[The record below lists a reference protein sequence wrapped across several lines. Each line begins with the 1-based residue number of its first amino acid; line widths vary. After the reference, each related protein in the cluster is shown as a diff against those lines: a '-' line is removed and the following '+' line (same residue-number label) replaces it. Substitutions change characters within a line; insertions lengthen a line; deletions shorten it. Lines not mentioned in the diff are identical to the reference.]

1 MIRITKVGPG
11 RTRGMKF
18 EVDSVVRGDFL
29 NTVPVHPT
37 EDGFSVTD
45 HVLHEMDQV
54 AVTVILGVSGGD
66 FTIDGG
72 RESSAGGSSVENV
85 TTSTGEVWTGKTT
98 RSQINASYK
107 FLKDLLDDG
116 DVVGVNLNY
125 YDMQMF
131 STMVIKSLSAIV
143 GEHVLTCTITFSE
156 IRRATLETKQ
166 IDVIK
171 DKDDNILYYPEGVP
185 SATETMSVASA
196 SMLLPGD
203 ADKYLNKLVAASE
216 ITPLPADDPN
226 ASKISFTNEPV
237 VVTKQYSVKFLTGQR
252 KSVSFEFTSDIR
264 NRIYL
269 SVYWDGACTQTPT
282 LSGFGAELWD
292 IVTGK
297 NTYGIGKCNGF
308 SGIIGKSES
317 YKVTDPIT
325 GETLFTIFIRNIEHT
340 IQIFLMYLTA
350 NIWVYDQTSGSLRHI
365 R

>member
-1 MIRITKVGPG
+1 
-11 RTRGMKF
+11 MKF

-143 GEHVLTCTITFSE
+143 GEHVLTCTIVFSE

-171 DKDDNILYYPEGVP
+171 DKDDNILYYPQGAP
-185 SATETMSVASA
+185 SATEIMSPASA

-203 ADKYLNKLVAASE
+203 AYKYTNELVAASE
-216 ITPLPADDPN
+216 FTPLPADDPN
-226 ASKISFTNEPV
+226 ASKISFVNESV
-237 VVTKQYSVKFLTGQR
+237 VVTKQYSIKFLTDQC
-252 KSVSFEFTSDIR
+252 KSVTFQFTWGIG
-264 NRIYL
+264 NHIYL
-269 SVYWDGACTQTPT
+269 RVYWDGKCAQKTSS
-282 LSGFGAELWD
+282 LGGAIKAVAYNILTY
-292 IVTGK
+292 VTGECV
-297 NTYGIGKCNGF
+297 GFNGV
-308 SGIIGKSES
+308 IGKSES
-317 YKVTDPIT
+317 YKVTNPVT
-325 GETLFTIFIRNIEHT
+325 GELLFTIFIRNMEHT
-340 IQIFLMYLTA
+340 IQGRKMYLTA
-350 NIWVYDQTSGSLRHI
+350 NVWIYDKNSGPTRSNRGESILNSIVPHFP
-365 R
+365 